1 MLDSQTLKLALKQ
14 QQNKNIYTEYVQSLS
29 LSISY
34 VYFYISSLNFALF
47 GHWKKDFMWDMWS
60 VNEIKSRWLHIE
72 IFLELQELYSA
83 PERSTYRQ
91 VLL

>member
-47 GHWKKDFMWDMWS
+47 GHWKKDFM
-60 VNEIKSRWLHIE
+60 
-72 IFLELQELYSA
+72 
-83 PERSTYRQ
+83 
-91 VLL
+91 